1 MNSRIDWVAFLVS
14 LLVGIGGSTPGPADA
29 ETVIACDTAQ
39 LAEVE
44 FLEGTWTVE
53 VIEPDDPTGVRRGV
67 STVSPIL
74 GGCALQE
81 TLRLE
86 DRYEEVRIVG
96 FDGRGATWQLA
107 IVDSGHGNL
116 LLLTGH
122 QVEGGLEFITMH
134 QRSTSLL
141 VDRVSIT
148 RTEGGWVY
156 RVESAPGYGE
166 DWRLLQEIRYT
177 QR

>member
-1 MNSRIDWVAFLVS
+1 MTRRIGWLAFLVS
-14 LLVGIGGSTPGPADA
+14 FLVGIGAFAPGFVDA
-29 ETVIACDTAQ
+29 EGVMACDTAQ
-39 LAEVE
+39 LADVE

-53 VIEPDDPTGVRRGV
+53 VIEPDDPTGIRRGV

-74 GGCALQE
+74 NGCALHE

-86 DRYEEVRIVG
+86 DRYEEVRILG
-96 FDGRGATWQLA
+96 FDGRAATWQLA

-122 QVEGGLEFITMH
+122 QVEDGLEFITMH
-134 QRSTSLL
+134 QRSSSLL

-148 RTEGGWVY
+148 RTEAGWVY

-166 DWRLLQEIRYT
+166 DWRLLQEFRYT